1 MNPLKDKKI
10 LLGITGSIAAYKAA
24 EIASSLT
31 KSGAIVN
38 AVLTPGGEKF
48 ITPLTLHSVTGRHAS
63 VDKDLWEGE
72 QHVTHIELGHN
83 SDLIVIAPASA
94 DFIAKITHGFGDS
107 LLALAVLAG
116 HCPVLVAPAMDGDMY
131 LNQATQENI
140 AQLMK
145 RHFQII
151 GPASGHLA
159 SGLVGVGRMSDPQ
172 EILGAIRYTLS
183 RGGILKNKK
192 ILVTAG
198 GTQEAIDP
206 VRIISNRSSGKQGYA
221 IAQAAL
227 DLGADVTLITT
238 VTTLPIPYGCKVFY
252 VKSAKEMQNAIFEN
266 LTDINALIMC
276 AAVADFRPEVSEKE
290 KIKKDGSELLL
301 RLEPTEDILLEVA
314 KKRYEYTKLNAVIG
328 FAAES
333 ENLIKNAE
341 SKLNKKKLDMIVAND
356 ISGKESG
363 FESDKN
369 QACFL
374 FPDGSKRDLPLMGK
388 DQLAEL
394 IMEEITKIIIKQ

>member
-238 VTTLPIPYGCKVFY
+238 VTTLPIPYGCKVVY

-314 KKRYEYTKLNAVIG
+314 KKRYDYTKLNAVIG

>member
-238 VTTLPIPYGCKVFY
+238 VTTLPIPYGCKVVY

>member
-314 KKRYEYTKLNAVIG
+314 KRRYEYTKLNAVIG

>member
-63 VDKDLWEGE
+63 IDKDLWEGE

-107 LLALAVLAG
+107 LLALLLPDIARY
-116 HCPVLVAPAMDGDMY
+116 CCSRDGWRY
-131 LNQATQENI
+131 VSESSTQENI

-145 RHFQII
+145 RDFQII

-172 EILGAIRYTLS
+172 EILGAIRYTIS

-238 VTTLPIPYGCKVFY
+238 VTTLPIPYGCKVVY

-314 KKRYEYTKLNAVIG
+314 KKRYDYTKLNAVIG

-341 SKLNKKKLDMIVAND
+341 NKLNKKKLDMIVAND

>member
-238 VTTLPIPYGCKVFY
+238 VTTLPIPYGCKVVY

-314 KKRYEYTKLNAVIG
+314 KKRYDYTKLNAVIG

-341 SKLNKKKLDMIVAND
+341 NKLNKKKLDMIVAND

>member
-145 RHFQII
+145 RDFQII

-238 VTTLPIPYGCKVFY
+238 VTTLPIPYGCKVVY

-314 KKRYEYTKLNAVIG
+314 KKRYDYTKLNAVIG

-341 SKLNKKKLDMIVAND
+341 NKLNKKKLDMIVAND

>member
-172 EILGAIRYTLS
+172 EILGAIRYTIS

-238 VTTLPIPYGCKVFY
+238 VTTLPIPYGCKVVY

>member
-1 MNPLKDKKI
+1 
-10 LLGITGSIAAYKAA
+10 
-24 EIASSLT
+24 
-31 KSGAIVN
+31 
-38 AVLTPGGEKF
+38 
-48 ITPLTLHSVTGRHAS
+48 
-63 VDKDLWEGE
+63 
-72 QHVTHIELGHN
+72 
-83 SDLIVIAPASA
+83 
-94 DFIAKITHGFGDS
+94 

-145 RHFQII
+145 RDFQII

-238 VTTLPIPYGCKVFY
+238 VTTLPIPYGCKVVY

-314 KKRYEYTKLNAVIG
+314 KKRYDYTKLNAVIG

-341 SKLNKKKLDMIVAND
+341 NKLNKKKLDMIVAND